1 MVIIL
6 SIQCFQVE
14 IDACVFH
21 ERIEKMIEERRLYPI
36 TVLPSARRKSLETLF
51 SNNFILAQDIADIDE
66 DSFVKKSGIDHI
78 TASAIKRE
86 ADKIC
91 PCTL

>member
-1 MVIIL
+1 
-6 SIQCFQVE
+6 
-14 IDACVFH
+14 
-21 ERIEKMIEERRLYPI
+21 MIEERRLYPI

-51 SNNFILAQDIADIDE
+51 ANNFILAQDIADMDE
-66 DSFVKKSGIDHI
+66 DSFVGKSGIDHI

-91 PCTL
+91 PCT